1 MPRNVEDV
9 ETFLLRL
16 NRMFDRHDNA
26 FIVSSGVDGPP
37 ICIMVSD
44 PIVVVRVDIG
54 PLPSDRDRQNQVC
67 RKLLEHNGA
76 DLVHSAY
83 ALEGDQIVL
92 SSGLPL
98 ENLDLNE
105 LAAALSDID
114 LALARQ
120 VGPLNRLAKGTAE
133 ETG

>member
-16 NRMFDRHDNA
+16 NRMFDLHDDA

-37 ICIMVSD
+37 ICIMVSE

-54 PLPSDRDRQNQVC
+54 PLPEDRDLQNKVC
-67 RKLLEHNGA
+67 RRLLEHNGA

-83 ALEGDQIVL
+83 ALEGNKIIL

-98 ENLDLNE
+98 ENLDQNE

-120 VGPLNRLAKGTAE
+120 VGALNRLAKGEAE
-133 ETG
+133 AT

>member
-9 ETFLLRL
+9 ETCLLRL
-16 NRMFDRHDNA
+16 NRMLDRHDDA

-37 ICIMVSD
+37 ICIMVSE

-54 PLPSDRDRQNQVC
+54 PLPEDRDLQNKVC
-67 RKLLEHNGA
+67 RRLLEHNGA

-83 ALEGDQIVL
+83 ALEGNKIIL

-98 ENLDLNE
+98 ENLDQNE

-120 VGPLNRLAKGTAE
+120 VGALNRLAKGEAE
-133 ETG
+133 AT